1 MRKELKKYFWDGL
14 DNISQK
20 FILKRILEYA
30 SFPDMIKLDYDI
42 LSENIGNI
50 NLDRLRTDIKRILFI
65 KTLLPYIPESSS
77 WEECIEKMLR
87 NGALPNF
94 RFKPDNQ

>member
-1 MRKELKKYFWDGL
+1 MQKELKKYFWDGTE
-14 DNISQK
+14 NISDN
-20 FILKRILEYA
+20 FILKRIIEYS

-42 LSENIGNI
+42 LFKNIADI
-50 NLDRLRTDIKRILFI
+50 NLDRLRTDVKRILFI
-65 KTLLPYIPESSS
+65 KAILPYIPESNS

-94 RFKPDNQ
+94 RFKK